1 MGEYKMGGAS
11 VAIATHLPCPCGN
24 SSDAYAEYD
33 DGHGFCFSCNK
44 HFDESSSVDKV
55 IIEEDTPKK
64 APPIVPASFQY
75 TDFRNISRKTNEQYR
90 IKTGLDSQ
98 NQVVSREYE
107 YPFKATKVRT
117 VLPEKGFY
125 WKGKPQPG
133 VFGKNLFDPGSKR
146 SITIVEGE
154 EDAVSAYEALN
165 GVSAVVSIQSSS
177 TAVKDCIADRDY
189 INSFDRIYLCLDND
203 SPGQKATDAISNEV
217 SSLFDFNK
225 VYRVNLT
232 KYKDANDYL
241 KNGAANDFRNTWYAA
256 KRVVPEGIVSS
267 YDEFKEILDDKEGDI
282 LCTYPFPEL
291 QRMFRGIREGEI
303 VLIDGLEGLGKT
315 EILRAIEYHILTNTD
330 LNLGQIHLE
339 EPKKRQL
346 QGLAGLF
353 MKEPIHFNKDISNDE
368 VLEVIRSVTKRNH
381 RLHLYSHF
389 GSDDPNIIIDRIRFM
404 VSVLGCKVVTLD
416 HITMVVTGL
425 DTDDERRVLDQL
437 STRLAMLC
445 QELNF
450 ALIMISHINDDGQ
463 TRGSRNISKICHSR
477 ISLQRDLDSD
487 DDVVRNTTEFRVKK
501 NRFGALTGFGG
512 AVYFDENT
520 FVLSPVGKKPPTKF
534 DNKVPF

>member
-1 MGEYKMGGAS
+1 MTTLFPESTLIKDRAH
-11 VAIATHLPCPCGN
+11 IPCPCGK
-24 SSDAYAEYD
+24 SSDAYSEYT
-33 DGHGFCFSCNK
+33 DGHGYCFSCSTYFKNDGGVILDSDNTEPSK
-44 HFDESSSVDKV
+44 TPLITSSQYVPFRNVSKETNSFYKV
-55 IIEEDTPKK
+55 ISHLDNKGNVVKRDYPYKNK
-64 APPIVPASFQY
+64 S
-75 TDFRNISRKTNEQYR
+75 
-90 IKTGLDSQ
+90 IKTR
-98 NQVVSREYE
+98 V
-107 YPFKATKVRT
+107 

-125 WKGKPQPG
+125 WNSGKASG
-133 VFGKNLFDPGSKR
+133 LFGLDLFDPGSKR

-154 EDAVSAYEALN
+154 EDALAAYEALN
-165 GVSAVVSIQSSS
+165 GVSACVSVQSSS
-177 TAVKDCIADRDY
+177 SAKADCIAERDK
-189 INSFDRIYLCLDND
+189 INSFDRIYLCFDND
-203 SPGQKATDAISNEV
+203 TPGQKASEQVA
-217 SSLFDFNK
+217 SLFDFNK
-225 VYRVNLT
+225 VYHVKLN
-232 KYKDANDYL
+232 KYKDASDYVIN
-241 KNGAANDFRNTWYAA
+241 KESENFRNAWYAS
-256 KRVVPEGIVSS
+256 KRIVPEGIVSS
-267 YDEFKEILDDKEGDI
+267 YDEFKEILDDKEGDV

-315 EILRAIEYHILTNTD
+315 EILRAIEYHILENTD

-353 MKEPIHFNKDISNDE
+353 MKEPVHFNEKISNAE
-368 VLEVIRSVTKRNH
+368 IMEVIRTVTKRDN

-389 GSDDPNIIIDRIRFM
+389 GSDDPNIIVDRIRFM
-404 VSVLGCKVVTLD
+404 VSVLGCKVITLD

-463 TRGSRNISKICHSR
+463 TRGSRNISKIANSR
-477 ISLQRDLDSD
+477 ITLDRDLQSED
-487 DDVVRNTTEFRVKK
+487 DIKRNTTSFIVKK
-501 NRFGALTGFGG
+501 NRFGATTGFGG
-512 AVYFDENT
+512 AVYFDEST
-520 FVLSPVGKKPPTKF
+520 FTLKPVGKTPPSKF

>member
-1 MGEYKMGGAS
+1 MVEKTS
-11 VAIATHLPCPCGN
+11 KPVSTHQPCPCGK
-24 SSDAYAEYD
+24 SSDAYTIYD
-33 DGHGFCFSCNK
+33 DGHGFCFSCNEYSAN
-44 HFDESSSVDKV
+44 ESA
-55 IIEEDTPKK
+55 IEIMEETETTPELKE
-64 APPIVPASFQY
+64 PLPNIESYQY
-75 TDFRNISRKTNEQYR
+75 TDFRSISRKTSDFYR
-90 IKTGLDSQ
+90 VKTGLDSSGKPI
-98 NQVVSREYE
+98 SRV
-107 YPFKATKVRT
+107 YPYSFKEQKIRT
-117 VLPEKGFY
+117 VLPKKGFY
-125 WKGKPQPG
+125 WSGKPQAG
-133 VFGKNLFDPGSKR
+133 VFGKELFDPGSKR
-146 SITIVEGE
+146 SITITEGE
-154 EDAVSAYEALN
+154 EDALSAYEALN
-165 GVSAVVSIQSSS
+165 GVSACVSVQSSS
-177 TAVKDCIADRDY
+177 SALKDCIADRDF

-203 SPGQKATDAISNEV
+203 APGKKATEAIANEI

-232 KYKDANDYL
+232 KYKDANEYL
-241 KNGAANDFRNTWYAA
+241 KNGAADEFRNTWYAA

-267 YDEFKEILDDKEGDI
+267 YDEFKEILEDKEGDV

-315 EILRAIEYHILTNTD
+315 EVLRAIEYHILETTD

-353 MKEPIHFNKDISNDE
+353 MKEPIHFNKEITNDE
-368 VLEVIRSVTKRNH
+368 VLEVIRSVTKRDN

-389 GSDDPNIIIDRIRFM
+389 GSDDPDIIIDRIRFM

-463 TRGSRNISKICHSR
+463 TRGSRNISKIAHSR

-487 DDVVRNTTEFRVKK
+487 DNTVRNTTEFRVKK

-520 FVLSPVGKKPPTKF
+520 FVLTPVGKKPPVKF